1 MTAPSPGASPDAPP
15 LLEARDIWKAFPGVQ
30 ALAAAGITV
39 RPGRLTALL
48 GENGAGKSTLMNIL
62 AGVFPPDRGTLVLDG
77 QPVSF
82 RSPREAQN
90 AGVSIIFQ
98 ELNLVDSLSVAENIF
113 LGRQPKTAWGLVDHA
128 RMRRDAAAILAT
140 LDIDVEPSLPVER
153 LKVGARQMVEIA
165 KAVSFASRVLILDE
179 PTSALTQ
186 HEGETLFRVIA
197 KLKAEGVG
205 MVYITHRLDE
215 LAPIADDVT
224 IFRDGRLV
232 HEAPF
237 NAADRGDYVRRMV
250 GRELADGHRR
260 VVDPPGSVLLEV
272 ERLSVARPGAAAPL
286 VADVSLAVRAGEV
299 VGLFGLMGAGRTEL
313 LEALAGLHPG
323 RTTGTLRVGGAVAAI
338 RSPREALAAGI
349 VLAPEDRKAD
359 GLVLAASVAENVSLA
374 SLDTLTRF
382 GFVSRRRE
390 DSRGRDAVARLGI
403 KTPSIAQAVGLLSG
417 GNQQKVV
424 LAKGLACGPRV
435 LLLDEPTR
443 GIDVGAKREI
453 YALIDDLSR
462 QGLAVLIASSELPE
476 VLAISDRILV
486 LAEGRMTA
494 EFTRAEATEQAVLNA
509 AIPRARRTGAVA

>member
-1 MTAPSPGASPDAPP
+1 
-15 LLEARDIWKAFPGVQ
+15 
-30 ALAAAGITV
+30 
-39 RPGRLTALL
+39 
-48 GENGAGKSTLMNIL
+48 
-62 AGVFPPDRGTLVLDG
+62 
-77 QPVSF
+77 
-82 RSPREAQN
+82 
-90 AGVSIIFQ
+90 
-98 ELNLVDSLSVAENIF
+98 
-113 LGRQPKTAWGLVDHA
+113 
-128 RMRRDAAAILAT
+128 
-140 LDIDVEPSLPVER
+140 
-153 LKVGARQMVEIA
+153 MVEIA

>member
-1 MTAPSPGASPDAPP
+1 MTAPARDASRDAPP

-82 RSPREAQN
+82 RCPREAQD

-98 ELNLVDSLSVAENIF
+98 ELNLVDGLSVAENIF
-113 LGRQPKTAWGLVDHA
+113 LGRQPQNAWGLVDHA
-128 RMRRDAAAILAT
+128 RMRRDAAAILAA
-140 LDIDVEPSLPVER
+140 LDIDLEPSLPVER

-165 KAVSFASRVLILDE
+165 KALSFASRVLILDE

-186 HEGETLFRVIA
+186 REAETLFRVIA
-197 KLKAEGVG
+197 KLKAQGVG

-215 LAPIADDVT
+215 LARIADDVT

-232 HEAPF
+232 LEAPF

-250 GRELADGHRR
+250 GRDLADGHRR
-260 VVDPPGSVLLEV
+260 VGGPPGSLLLEV
-272 ERLSVARPGAAAPL
+272 ERFSVARPGAAAPL

-323 RTTGTLRVGGAVAAI
+323 RTTGTLRVDGAVAAI

-359 GLVLAASVAENVSLA
+359 GLVLAASVAKNVSLA

-403 KTPSIAQAVGLLSG
+403 KTPSIAQAVNALSG

-462 QGLAVLIASSELPE
+462 QGLAVLVASSELPE

-494 EFTRAEATEQAVLNA
+494 EFTRAEATEQAVLHA
-509 AIPRARRTGAVA
+509 AIPRARRRGAVA

>member
-1 MTAPSPGASPDAPP
+1 MTAPSRDASPDAPP

-62 AGVFPPDRGTLVLDG
+62 AGVFPPDSGTLALDG

-82 RSPREAQN
+82 RSPREAQD

-98 ELNLVDSLSVAENIF
+98 ELNLVDGLSVAENIF
-113 LGRQPKTAWGLVDHA
+113 LGRQPQNAWGLVDHA
-128 RMRRDAAAILAT
+128 RMRRDAAAILAA
-140 LDIDVEPSLPVER
+140 LDIDIEPSLPVER

-165 KAVSFASRVLILDE
+165 KALSFASRVLILDE

-186 HEGETLFRVIA
+186 HEAETLFRVIA
-197 KLKAEGVG
+197 KLKAQGVG

-215 LAPIADDVT
+215 LARIADDVT

-250 GRELADGHRR
+250 GRDLADGHRR
-260 VVDPPGSVLLEV
+260 VGVPPGSLLLEV
-272 ERLSVARPGAAAPL
+272 ERFSVARPGAAAPL

-323 RTTGTLRVGGAVAAI
+323 RTTGTLRVDGAVAAI

-359 GLVLAASVAENVSLA
+359 GLVLDASVAKNVSLA

-403 KTPSIAQAVGLLSG
+403 KTPSIAQAVGALSG

-462 QGLAVLIASSELPE
+462 QGLAVLVASSELPE

-494 EFTRAEATEQAVLNA
+494 EFTRAEATEQAVLHA